1 MGGLTIE
8 LLFLD
13 VFWIIK
19 PVITA
24 QKQLIRNKRPLGA
37 KSKIFIFFFLLSV
50 IDATVHS
57 VLSFQLGHI
66 FWKLTVLI
74 KEAEDS
80 HKKKNQQRTSEQ
92 NAVCWFR
99 HFILLSV
106 DAARSPP
113 PANSA
118 GAHQRQWNYRE
129 SLHAA
134 AMKHSHGEKSLCAK
148 HRYSG
153 IRGLSMLSWRTVIEM
168 VC

>member
-1 MGGLTIE
+1 MFFE
-8 LLFLD
+8 SSNQWLLHRSSWFATWDL
-13 VFWIIK
+13 WEE
-19 PVITA
+19 
-24 QKQLIRNKRPLGA
+24 NA
-37 KSKIFIFFFLLSV
+37 KLFFFP
-50 IDATVHS
+50 
-57 VLSFQLGHI
+57 SFCNWCNCSFCSKFPARAYIL
-66 FWKLTVLI
+66 
-74 KEAEDS
+74 EADCTHQGS
-80 HKKKNQQRTSEQ
+80 WRFTKKKIKKNQQRTSEQ

-153 IRGLSMLSWRTVIEM
+153 IRGLSMLSWRMVIEM